1 MLAKSCFSR
10 KIKCKFTPK
19 RAAAQLPLFL
29 VLTYTHFTLRKPRIN
44 PTKSVRRCESYVV
57 ILSLLWRLFFFFFF
71 FFRFFSLD
79 SKQNGPDCY
88 PYPRGAVWPGWKR
101 HACKYLKM
109 SFAENFRLVQSGQ
122 NVVLVISL
130 SKPLCAACYENYM
143 HTYENK
149 FIIMCFIVFVLCD
162 I

>member
-71 FFRFFSLD
+71 FFVFLALIANRMDQTVIHILVEPSDLGE
-79 SKQNGPDCY
+79 NGTL
-88 PYPRGAVWPGWKR
+88 A
-101 HACKYLKM
+101 
-109 SFAENFRLVQSGQ
+109 N
-122 NVVLVISL
+122 I
-130 SKPLCAACYENYM
+130 
-143 HTYENK
+143 
-149 FIIMCFIVFVLCD
+149 
-162 I
+162 